1 MLRRLVCLSALL
13 VIACDNPPPPAVD
26 GGPPD
31 ASAGDA
37 GVDAAAS
44 PDAYVPFEIA
54 PHAAPMPVPR
64 QSGPIMAHPQM
75 VVITY
80 ADEPARAEIES
91 DAAWL
96 ASSDWLATTGGEY
109 GVGAATVL
117 ANVHLTANA
126 PSVTSNDEIIAMLVA
141 GIADH
146 TFPAASDGTYDEVL
160 YMVYFPESTR
170 IHDANGLGDS
180 CQSYGGYHY
189 EAQTQDGHPFS
200 YAVLPTCRGF
210 SPALT
215 LRESQ
220 EVSAAHELFEA
231 ATDPLP
237 LTMPAWEFSE
247 STFSPSPWL
256 FVGAEIADLCALR
269 VSSDVFVRDAGHVA
283 PRIWSNA
290 AAAAND
296 RDPCQPADP
305 AVPYSMVSVSPD
317 TIVSAT
323 AGQTVTYTLTAWTS
337 RPAPDFGLY
346 AAVGGGTFNPPVSV
360 SRTTVNN
367 GDTATLTV
375 DVPAGT
381 PSQSYVLVYLEV
393 VHSTSDYDSIPLVVY
408 VP

>member
-1 MLRRLVCLSALL
+1 MLRRLACLIGLL
-13 VIACDNPPPPAVD
+13 AIACDNPPPPAVD

-31 ASAGDA
+31 ASGADA
-37 GVDAAAS
+37 GVDAAQA
-44 PDAYVPFEIA
+44 PDAYAPFAIA
-54 PHAAPMPVPR
+54 PHAAPMQVPR
-64 QSGPIMAHPQM
+64 QAGPIMAHPQM

-80 ADEPARAEIES
+80 ADEPARAAIES

-96 ASSDWLATTGGEY
+96 ASSDWLTTTGGEY

-117 ANVHLTANA
+117 ANVHLTASA

-160 YMVYFPESTR
+160 YMVYFPQATR
-170 IHDANGLGDS
+170 IHDAGLGDS
-180 CQSYGGYHY
+180 CQSYGGFHY
-189 EAQTQDGHPFS
+189 EAETQDGHPFS
-200 YAVLPTCRGF
+200 YAVLPTCPQF
-210 SPALT
+210 TPVLSV
-215 LRESQ
+215 RESQ

-237 LTMPAWEFSE
+237 LTAPAWEFSD
-247 STFSPSPWL
+247 STFAPSPWL

-269 VSSDVFVRDAGHVA
+269 VSRDVLVREAGHVA

-290 AAAAND
+290 AAVAND

-305 AVPYSMVSVSPD
+305 AVPYSGVAVWPD
-317 TIVSAT
+317 TVVSAT
-323 AGQTVTYTLTAWTS
+323 PGQTVTYMLTAWTS
-337 RPAPDFGLY
+337 LPAPDFGLY
-346 AAVGGGTFNPPVSV
+346 AAVGGGTFTPPVSL

-367 GDTATLTV
+367 GDSATLSV
-375 DVPAGT
+375 DIPAGV
-381 PSQSYVLVYLEV
+381 PSGSYVLVYLEI
-393 VHSTSDYDSIPLVVY
+393 VHSQEDYDSIPLAIY

>member
-1 MLRRLVCLSALL
+1 MLKRLACLFALL
-13 VIACDNPPPPAVD
+13 AVACDNPPPAAVD

-37 GVDAAAS
+37 GVDAFAE
-44 PDAYVPFEIA
+44 DAYVPFTIA
-54 PHAAPMPVPR
+54 EHAAPMTVPQ

-80 ADEPARAEIES
+80 ADEPARAAIES

-96 ASSDWLATTGGEY
+96 ASSDWLTTTGGEY

-117 ANVHLTANA
+117 ANVHLPANA
-126 PSVTSNDEIIAMLVA
+126 PAMTSNDEIIAMLVA

-146 TFPAASDGTYDEVL
+146 TFPAEADGTYDEVL
-160 YMVYFPESTR
+160 YMVYFPSTTR
-170 IHDANGLGDS
+170 IHDPGGLGDS
-180 CQSYGGYHY
+180 CQAYGGFHY

-200 YAVLPTCRGF
+200 YAVLPTCPQF
-210 SPALT
+210 TPVLT
-215 LRESQ
+215 ERESQ

-237 LTMPAWEFSE
+237 LTAPAWEFSE
-247 STFSPSPWL
+247 STFTPSPWL

-269 VSSDVFVRDAGHVA
+269 VSRDVFVRDAGHVA

-290 AAAAND
+290 AASAND

-305 AVPYSMVSVSPD
+305 AVPYSGVSISPD
-317 TIVSAT
+317 TVVSAT
-323 AGQTVTYTLTAWTS
+323 AGQTVSYTLTAWTTL
-337 RPAPDFGLY
+337 PAPDFGLY
-346 AAVGGGTFNPPVSV
+346 AVAAGGTFNPPVHL

-375 DVPAGT
+375 DIPAGT
-381 PSQSYVLVYLEV
+381 PSQSYVLVYLEI
-393 VHSTSDYDSIPLVVY
+393 VHSQEDYDSIPLAIY